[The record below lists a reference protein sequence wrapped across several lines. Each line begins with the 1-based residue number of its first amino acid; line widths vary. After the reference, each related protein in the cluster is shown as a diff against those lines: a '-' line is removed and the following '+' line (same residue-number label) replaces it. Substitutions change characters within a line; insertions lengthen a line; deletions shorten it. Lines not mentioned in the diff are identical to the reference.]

1 MGPKLKIGIL
11 PFCPYE
17 TVMACRKVSLGS
29 ELMERYIYGRECRVA
44 IAVAAGSV
52 EGVDITDSEKEDGDA
67 DAMEISKQRVS
78 CLKGCSGL
86 FHAYRRNDLSL
97 DDYLAFHMP

>member
-1 MGPKLKIGIL
+1 
-11 PFCPYE
+11 
-17 TVMACRKVSLGS
+17 MACRKVSLGS

-52 EGVDITDSEKEDGDA
+52 EGVDITDSEREDGDA

-78 CLKGCSGL
+78 CSKGCSG
-86 FHAYRRNDLSL
+86 FFRAYRRNDLSL

>member
-1 MGPKLKIGIL
+1 
-11 PFCPYE
+11 
-17 TVMACRKVSLGS
+17 MACRKVSLGS
-29 ELMERYIYGRECRVA
+29 ELMKRYIYGRECRVA

-67 DAMEISKQRVS
+67 DAVKISKQRVCCS
-78 CLKGCSGL
+78 KGCLGL

-97 DDYLAFHMP
+97 DDYLTFHMP